1 MSSASAS
8 DPGDLIA
15 VTRRERQIMDVVY
28 RRGSATAA
36 DIHGELE
43 DPPTYTT
50 VRGLLRVL
58 VGKGQ
63 LRIERAGGR
72 YVYSPVIPKA
82 AAGETMISHVV
93 RTFFAGSPAKAIT
106 ALLGASDIDLSPEE
120 LERLQGVID
129 ELDRKAKAP

>member
-1 MSSASAS
+1 MSSAKLPS
-8 DPGDLIA
+8 PVDLIS
-15 VTRRERQIMDVVY
+15 VSRRERQILDVVY

-36 DIHGELE
+36 EIHREIE

-63 LRIERAGGR
+63 LRIAKAAGR
-72 YVYSPVIPKA
+72 YVYSPVVSKA

-93 RTFFAGSPAKAIT
+93 RTFFGGSASQAMT
-106 ALLGASDIDLSPEE
+106 ALLGSTEIDFSEQDLR
-120 LERLQGVID
+120 RLQDLID
-129 ELDRKAKAP
+129 ESDLRKKSD

>member
-1 MSSASAS
+1 MSTANPS
-8 DPGDLIA
+8 DPGELIA

-58 VGKGQ
+58 VAKGQ
-63 LRIERAGGR
+63 LRIERVAGR

-93 RTFFAGSPAKAIT
+93 RTFFAGSASQAMT
-106 ALLGASDIDLSPEE
+106 ALLGSSDIDLSPQE
-120 LERLQGVID
+120 LERLQDVID
-129 ELDRKAKAP
+129 ELDRRTKAP

>member
-1 MSSASAS
+1 MSIANSA
-8 DPGDLIA
+8 DPGELIA

-36 DIHGELE
+36 DIHRDLE

-58 VGKGQ
+58 VGKNQ
-63 LRIERAGGR
+63 LRIERVAGR
-72 YVYSPVIPKA
+72 YVYSPVIAKA

-93 RTFFAGSPAKAIT
+93 RTFFAGSASQAMT

-120 LERLQGVID
+120 LARLQGVID
-129 ELDRKAKAP
+129 DLDRRTKAP

>member
-1 MSSASAS
+1 MSSAKLPA
-8 DPGDLIA
+8 PADLIS
-15 VTRRERQIMDVVY
+15 VSRRERQILDVVY

-36 DIHGELE
+36 EIHREIE

-63 LRIERAGGR
+63 LRIAKAAGR
-72 YVYSPVIPKA
+72 YVYSPVVPKE

-93 RTFFAGSPAKAIT
+93 RTFFGGSASQAMT
-106 ALLGASDIDLSPEE
+106 ALLGSTDIEFSEQDLR
-120 LERLQGVID
+120 RLQELID
-129 ELDRKAKAP
+129 ESDVRKTSD

>member
-1 MSSASAS
+1 MSSAKLPSPA
-8 DPGDLIA
+8 DLIS
-15 VTRRERQIMDVVY
+15 VSRRERQILDVVY

-36 DIHGELE
+36 EIHREIE

-63 LRIERAGGR
+63 LRIAKAAGR
-72 YVYSPVIPKA
+72 YVYSPVVPKE

-93 RTFFAGSPAKAIT
+93 RTFFGGSASQAMT
-106 ALLGASDIDLSPEE
+106 ALLGSTEIEFSEQDLR
-120 LERLQGVID
+120 RLQELID
-129 ELDRKAKAP
+129 ESDVRKTSD